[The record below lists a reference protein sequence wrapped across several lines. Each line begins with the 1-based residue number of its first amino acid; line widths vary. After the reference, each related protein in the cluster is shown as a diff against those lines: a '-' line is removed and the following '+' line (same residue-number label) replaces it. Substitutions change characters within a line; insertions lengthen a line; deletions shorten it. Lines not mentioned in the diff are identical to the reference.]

1 MTTEFRNLKVSG
13 DLGKSSFGGVVER
26 ESLTRTGSR
35 EKVKKAN

>member
-26 ESLTRTGSR
+26 ETDQNGFER
-35 EKVKKAN
+35 EGEES